1 MHISKKSS
9 TFVKF
14 YKIDMKHL
22 IIIGAGGM
30 GRTMYDMAR
39 ESIGYGTLYDIRG
52 FIDDNIAALDNFA
65 NYPPLIAPIQGYQPD
80 ENEVFICSIGGSARK
95 KCMEEII
102 SKGGQFLT
110 MIHSTARI
118 GTNVQIG
125 EGSIVGAYTT
135 IGADAKVGKYNLIQ
149 SYTVIGHDS
158 IIGNWNRIDTHV
170 TLVGGTIVQDGADI
184 HTSAMISHNVTIENN
199 ARVAACSFVIRRVK
213 EGTTVM
219 GNPAKKLM

>member
-1 MHISKKSS
+1 
-9 TFVKF
+9 
-14 YKIDMKHL
+14 MKHL

-30 GRTMYDMAR
+30 GRTMYDMAQ
-39 ESIGYGTLYDIRG
+39 ESYGYNTEYDIIG
-52 FIDDNIAALDNFA
+52 FIDDNINALENFC
-65 NYPPLIAPIQGYQPD
+65 NYPPILAPIQGYQPKSD
-80 ENEVFICSIGGSARK
+80 EVFICSIGGIARK
-95 KCMEEII
+95 SCMEEII
-102 SKGGQFLT
+102 AKGGQFLT

-125 EGSIVGAYTT
+125 EGTIVGAFTT

-158 IIGNWNRIDTHV
+158 VVGDWNRIDTHV
-170 TLVGGTIVQDGADI
+170 TLVGGTIVQNGVDI
-184 HTSAMISHNVTIENN
+184 HTSAMISHNVTIENKS
-199 ARVAACSFVIRRVK
+199 RVAACSFVIRRVK

>member
-1 MHISKKSS
+1 
-9 TFVKF
+9 
-14 YKIDMKHL
+14 MKHL

-30 GRTMYDMAR
+30 GRTMYDLAR
-39 ESIGYGTLYDIRG
+39 ESIGYDTQYDVRG
-52 FIDDNIAALDNFA
+52 FIDDNTSALDKFE
-65 NYPPLIAPIQGYQPD
+65 NYPPVIAPIQGYQPK
-80 ENEVFICSIGGSARK
+80 ENEIFICSIGGTVRK

-102 SKGGQFLT
+102 SKGGEFLT

-125 EGSIVGAYTT
+125 EGTIVGAFTT

-158 IIGNWNRIDTHV
+158 MLGDWNRIDTHV
-170 TLVGGTIVQDGADI
+170 TLVGGTVVHNEADI

-219 GNPAKKLM
+219 GNPAKKLI

>member
-1 MHISKKSS
+1 
-9 TFVKF
+9 
-14 YKIDMKHL
+14 MKLL

-39 ESIGYGTLYDIRG
+39 ESVGYGIEYNIRG
-52 FIDDNIAALDNFA
+52 FIDDNTAALDNFE
-65 NYPPLIAPIQGYQPD
+65 NYPPIVAPIQGYQPKED
-80 ENEVFICSIGGSARK
+80 EIFICSIGGIARK
-95 KCMEEII
+95 RCMEEII
-102 SKGGQFLT
+102 SKGGEFLT

-170 TLVGGTIVQDGADI
+170 TLVGGTIVQDGIDI
-184 HTSAMISHNVTIENN
+184 HTSAMISHNVTVESHS
-199 ARVAACSFVIRRVK
+199 RVAACSFVIRRVK
-213 EGTTVM
+213 EGTTVI

>member
-1 MHISKKSS
+1 
-9 TFVKF
+9 
-14 YKIDMKHL
+14 MKYL

-39 ESIGYGTLYDIRG
+39 ESNGYGIEYDIRG
-52 FIDDNIAALDNFA
+52 FIDDNTSALDSFE
-65 NYPPLIAPIQGYQPD
+65 NYPPLIAPIQGYQPKD
-80 ENEVFICSIGGSARK
+80 NEIFICSIGGNARK

-135 IGADAKVGKYNLIQ
+135 IGADVKVGKYNLIQ

-158 IIGNWNRIDTHV
+158 VIGNWNRIDTHV
-170 TLVGGTIVQDGADI
+170 TLVGGTIVQDGTDI
-184 HTSAMISHNVTIENN
+184 HTSAMISHNVTVESHSRI
-199 ARVAACSFVIRRVK
+199 AACSFVIRRVK

>member
-1 MHISKKSS
+1 
-9 TFVKF
+9 
-14 YKIDMKHL
+14 MKHL
-22 IIIGAGGM
+22 INIGAEGM

>member
-1 MHISKKSS
+1 
-9 TFVKF
+9 
-14 YKIDMKHL
+14 MKHL
-22 IIIGAGGM
+22 TIIGAGGM

-39 ESIGYGTLYDIRG
+39 ESVGYGIEYDIQG
-52 FIDDNIAALDNFA
+52 FLDDNIAALDNFE
-65 NYPPLIAPIQGYQPD
+65 NYPPIIAPIQSYLPN
-80 ENEVFICSIGGSARK
+80 ENEIFICSIGGAARK
-95 KCMEEII
+95 KCIEEII
-102 SKGGQFLT
+102 SRGGQFLT

-125 EGSIVGAYTT
+125 EGSIVGAFTT

-158 IIGNWNRIDTHV
+158 VIGDWNRIDTHV
-170 TLVGGTIVQDGADI
+170 TLVGGTIVQNEADI

-213 EGTTVM
+213 EGTTVL

>member
-1 MHISKKSS
+1 
-9 TFVKF
+9 
-14 YKIDMKHL
+14 MKYL

-39 ESIGYGTLYDIRG
+39 ESNGYGIEYDIRG
-52 FIDDNIAALDNFA
+52 FIDDNIAALDNFD

>member
-1 MHISKKSS
+1 
-9 TFVKF
+9 
-14 YKIDMKHL
+14 MKHL

-39 ESIGYGTLYDIRG
+39 ESNGYGIEYDIRG

-65 NYPPLIAPIQGYQPD
+65 NYPPLIAPIKGYQPN

-102 SKGGQFLT
+102 YKEGQFLT

-158 IIGNWNRIDTHV
+158 VIGNWNRIDTHV

>member
-1 MHISKKSS
+1 
-9 TFVKF
+9 
-14 YKIDMKHL
+14 MKHL

-39 ESIGYGTLYDIRG
+39 ESNGYGIEYDIRG

-65 NYPPLIAPIQGYQPD
+65 NYPPLIAPIKGYQPN

-102 SKGGQFLT
+102 YKGGQFLT

-158 IIGNWNRIDTHV
+158 VIGNWNRIDTHV

>member
-1 MHISKKSS
+1 
-9 TFVKF
+9 
-14 YKIDMKHL
+14 MKHL

-39 ESIGYGTLYDIRG
+39 ESVGYGIEYDVQG
-52 FIDDNIAALDNFA
+52 FLDDNIAALDNFE
-65 NYPPLIAPIQGYQPD
+65 NYPPVIAPIQSYLPN
-80 ENEVFICSIGGSARK
+80 ENEIFICSIGGAARK
-95 KCMEEII
+95 KCIEEII
-102 SKGGQFLT
+102 SRGGQFLT

-125 EGSIVGAYTT
+125 EGTIVGAYTT

-158 IIGNWNRIDTHV
+158 VIGDWNRIDTHV
-170 TLVGGTIVQDGADI
+170 TLVGGTIVQNEADI
-184 HTSAMISHNVTIENN
+184 HTAAMISHNVTVENN
-199 ARVAACSFVIRRVK
+199 SRVAACSFVIRRVK
-213 EGTTVM
+213 EGTTVL